1 MVMTN
6 NKRIV
11 GLVKIVSIE
20 VPQSQV
26 TEFSLLLQYYDEITL
41 QLQFS
46 KGNSSAEN

>member
-11 GLVKIVSIE
+11 GLVKMVRVE
-20 VPQSQV
+20 VPQSQITV
-26 TEFSLLLQYYDEITL
+26 FSLVLQYCDEITL

-46 KGNSSAEN
+46 KGNSSGEN